1 MEDITKLDNEL
12 KLLLAHVEAILF
24 TMGEAVEISRIAE
37 AVGHDEDTVRNCI
50 RALSDRYRDSSFG
63 VQIIELNGSFQ
74 MCTKPEMY
82 ETIIKITKV
91 PKKYALTDVL
101 LETLSIV
108 AYKQPIT
115 KQEVEVIRGVN
126 SDHSIN
132 KLLEYGLIEEVGRK
146 NAPGRPCLF
155 GTTEDF
161 LRNFGIASIEELPTI
176 TTEKMEEFKTEA
188 EDEMQLKFDI
198 S

>member
-1 MEDITKLDNEL
+1 MENIENLDEEL

-37 AVGHDEDTVRNCI
+37 AVGHDEDTVRKVI
-50 RALSDRYRDSSFG
+50 RNLMDRYEDDSFG
-63 VQIIELNGSFQ
+63 VQIIELDGAFQ
-74 MCTKPEMY
+74 MCTKASMY
-82 ETIIKITKV
+82 ETIIKITNV
-91 PKKYALTDVL
+91 PKKYVLTDVL

-115 KQEVEVIRGVN
+115 KIEIESIRGVN

-132 KLLEYGLIEEVGRK
+132 KLLEYNLICEVGRK

-161 LRNFGIASIEELPTI
+161 LRNFGLTSLEELPTI
-176 TTEKMEEFKTEA
+176 EPEKLNEFKTEA
-188 EDEMQLKFDI
+188 EDEMQLKLDI
-198 S
+198 